1 MSAGLSSSAPHLWRV
16 SRVLLAASLVASCEH
31 PTSTARQDLRDRSAV
46 SAFQAANAT
55 GHIPMLDE
63 MFEEVNALAPG
74 FGGMHWAAP
83 GILVVDVTPRGAPTA
98 VEQAMRAVFT
108 DLAWNRVARIIYRP
122 AKYEVRDL
130 QTWRSR
136 VHDIAGADAVYWS
149 DFDETSNIVRVGVD
163 RRADI
168 ATLVARARALG
179 APAGAVA
186 FEHSDR
192 PTVLA
197 YLTAQHRPTVAGVH
211 IAVYDSVITRKYGP
225 GLYAECSLGANVRI
239 STDEPHAYF
248 LTAAHC
254 SNEDDIFRNDGA
266 KVYQPDS
273 ATNPAPIGTEV
284 FVPGGSSNLSGC
296 PSSYTCKYSDAA
308 LYRYAS
314 AVYSNFAYIARDSS
328 NSTTWGIVGS
338 RFRVD
343 SFHVVGDIPEA
354 YLLAADIVVYDTWM
368 HKVAYRTGWTWGPL
382 KHTCMTI
389 YYPGSKALLCQYG
402 AAAYADHGDSGG
414 PMFWWMCCN
423 PNEAWIGG
431 LLHTVRAIPDNF
443 TVFSSISGIKNDIP
457 NLVTY

>member
-1 MSAGLSSSAPHLWRV
+1 MSAGLFSSASQLARV
-16 SRVLLAASLVASCEH
+16 FCALLGASFVASCEH
-31 PTSTARQDLRDRSAV
+31 PTGAARKGPVDRSAV
-46 SAFQAANAT
+46 SAFQASTAT

-63 MFEEVNALAPG
+63 MFEHVNALAPG

-83 GILVVDVTPRGAPTA
+83 DVLVVDVTPRGSPAA
-98 VEQAMRAVFT
+98 VEQAMRVVFT
-108 DLAWNRVARIIYRP
+108 DLPWDRVARIVYRP

-130 QTWRSR
+130 QEWRAR
-136 VHDIAGADAVYWS
+136 VIDVGGADAVYWS
-149 DFDETSNIVRVGVD
+149 DFDETANVVRIGVD
-163 RRADI
+163 KRANI
-168 ATLVARARALG
+168 ATMTAQARALG
-179 APAGAVA
+179 APVGAIV
-186 FEHSDR
+186 FEHSER
-192 PTVLA
+192 PGVLA
-197 YLTAQHRPTVAGVH
+197 QLTAQHRPTVAGVH
-211 IAVYDSVITRKYGP
+211 ISVYDSVITRKYGS
-225 GLYAECSLGANVRI
+225 GLYTECSLGANVRI

-266 KVYQPDS
+266 RVYQPDS
-273 ATNPAPIGTEV
+273 ATNPTAIGTEV
-284 FVPGGSSNLSGC
+284 FVPSGSSSLSGC
-296 PSSYTCKYSDAA
+296 PSGYTCKYSDAA
-308 LYRYAS
+308 LYRYSS
-314 AVYSNFAYIARDSS
+314 AAYSNFAYIAKDSS
-328 NSTTWGIVGS
+328 YSSTWGVAGS
-338 RFRVD
+338 TFRVD

-354 YLLAADIVVYDTWM
+354 YLLAADTVSYNTWM

-457 NLVTY
+457 NLLTY